1 VAYCPLSCYT
11 RGEGGRL
18 LNGNLTRHKESK
30 KMDTI
35 AQEQFVE
42 DFLLVSENDR
52 DIYTEYTSLVERE
65 GVLRA
70 SEVIQEQFENWISQL
85 ADQEEERGNE
95 YGSLLLKQLLIGWGS
110 DSFYKIAKRFE
121 AVK

>member
-1 VAYCPLSCYT
+1 
-11 RGEGGRL
+11 
-18 LNGNLTRHKESK
+18 
-30 KMDTI
+30 MDTI

-52 DIYTEYTSLVERE
+52 DIYTEYTSLIERE
-65 GVLRA
+65 GVLKA
-70 SEVIQEQFENWISQL
+70 SEIIQEQFENWISQL
-85 ADQEEERGNE
+85 ANQEEERGNE
-95 YGSLLLKQLLIGWGS
+95 YGSLLIRQLLIGWGS

>member
-1 VAYCPLSCYT
+1 
-11 RGEGGRL
+11 
-18 LNGNLTRHKESK
+18 
-30 KMDTI
+30 MDTI

-52 DIYTEYTSLVERE
+52 DIYTEYTSLIERE

-95 YGSLLLKQLLIGWGS
+95 YGSLLIRQLLIGWGS

>member
-1 VAYCPLSCYT
+1 
-11 RGEGGRL
+11 
-18 LNGNLTRHKESK
+18 
-30 KMDTI
+30 MDTI

-95 YGSLLLKQLLIGWGS
+95 YGSLLIRQLLIGWGS

>member
-1 VAYCPLSCYT
+1 LKI
-11 RGEGGRL
+11 G
-18 LNGNLTRHKESK
+18 
-30 KMDTI
+30 
-35 AQEQFVE
+35 
-42 DFLLVSENDR
+42 
-52 DIYTEYTSLVERE
+52 VERE